1 MKIKLILIRDRI
13 RVSDYR
19 FSEHAVKRM
28 IKRKIERHEIEEAI
42 LSGEIIEE
50 YPDDKYSPSCLI
62 YGETKRGRELHV
74 QVSLP
79 PEVIVIT
86 AYEPALAEWVNG
98 KKRRG

>member
-1 MKIKLILIRDRI
+1 MEIKLIQDSIRI
-13 RVSDYR
+13 SDYR

-62 YGETKRGRELHV
+62 YGETKSGRGLHV

-86 AYEPALAEWVNG
+86 AYEPAPAVWVNG